1 MTAADIRDEGYKL
14 SANTPQRLI
23 DRMDNF
29 LEIFFASIFNN
40 YDTETMAD
48 LVEMFI
54 RSTPI
59 SCGLVYIGCVNDE
72 VYATRTGGERKRND
86 YGVSDTDLLKV
97 KREIVTSIKSMLQLF
112 SDYGMIDEVK
122 PLNTSYD
129 PFGLFFKTQF
139 FY

>member
-1 MTAADIRDEGYKL
+1 MTAADIRNEGYKL
-14 SANTPQRLI
+14 SANTPQALI
-23 DRMDNF
+23 DRMDDLVQNF
-29 LEIFFASIFNN
+29 YLSIFKN
-40 YDTETMAD
+40 YDTEILEELAEI
-48 LVEMFI
+48 LLSI
-54 RSTPI
+54 PSI

-86 YGVSDTDLLKV
+86 YGVSDTDLLEV
-97 KREIVTSIKSMLQLF
+97 KREIVASIKTMLQIF
-112 SDYGMIDEVK
+112 SDYGRIDEVK

>member
-1 MTAADIRDEGYKL
+1 MTAADIRNEGYKL
-14 SANTPQRLI
+14 SANTPQALI
-23 DRMDNF
+23 DRMRNL
-29 LEIFFASIFNN
+29 LETFFASIFKN
-40 YDTETMAD
+40 YDTETMEEIG
-48 LVEMFI
+48 EMLI

-86 YGVSDTDLLKV
+86 YGVRDTDLLEV
-97 KREIVTSIKSMLQLF
+97 KREIVASIKTLLQLY
-112 SDYGMIDEVK
+112 SDYGMIGEIK